1 MRSAVPV
8 AGSDDAASD
17 AASAGPAAAASDA
30 PAAATTAGPRPCP
43 WPRPRP
49 SPLERRAGRSA
60 RRAGAFSLV
69 EVMVALALGGVVVA
83 GAVAAFRESLVAE
96 AAAKHEWIAFSVAEQ
111 QMELLSTM
119 PRDGALLAGNVAAG
133 AAPGLA
139 ADALCSDIAFGPQ
152 RFKVDALG
160 AKTTSGEYE
169 MCLRITDGNPS
180 GALKNVRV
188 VVLYPSFGAAGHVVL
203 QTIR

>member
-1 MRSAVPV
+1 MRGAAPL
-8 AGSDDAASD
+8 AGSVTATIDATITGTITGTI
-17 AASAGPAAAASDA
+17 AGTI
-30 PAAATTAGPRPCP
+30 AATIAGPR
-43 WPRPRP
+43 
-49 SPLERRAGRSA
+49 A
-60 RRAGAFSLV
+60 RVGQGGGAGAFSLI
-69 EVMVALALGGVVVA
+69 EVMVALALGGVIVA

-139 ADALCSDIAFGPQ
+139 ADALCSDIPFGPQ
-152 RFKVDALG
+152 HFKVDALG